1 MSPEPLKLIAVTVNN
16 SNTTESPNELKMA
29 LDRERNLRL
38 LLEDQ
43 VRQLEQQL
51 FQQQQ
56 QQVSLTNA
64 LKNNKKVNAWRM
76 HFIGLLYFNVI
87 IIYSLTFLSRLSNR
101 PKSSLSLK
109 NPRKSVVSSW

>member
-56 QQVSLTNA
+56 QQVSLANV
-64 LKNNKKVNAWRM
+64 LKKNKKLNSWRM
-76 HFIGLLYFNVI
+76 HFIGLLYFDI
-87 IIYSLTFLSRLSNR
+87 RIL
-101 PKSSLSLK
+101 
-109 NPRKSVVSSW
+109 